1 VAQEEAGAPGSF
13 AIMVRCPEA
22 TAAKLL
28 CAAMVWRPEQRG
40 SPRVR
45 RKMSG
50 AKYEKKIAYDV
61 LAALLGRKKFSVFS
75 LKRVDRWGGQVV

>member
-1 VAQEEAGAPGSF
+1 
-13 AIMVRCPEA
+13 
-22 TAAKLL
+22 
-28 CAAMVWRPEQRG
+28 
-40 SPRVR
+40 
-45 RKMSG
+45 MSG